1 VDRTLRK
8 SQTRNNDGERQMK
21 ILESYKEMMY
31 QFINEADVDD
41 DKIIKYKD
49 KEGESQEMT
58 AGAAKRQPDDHP
70 AKVAYN
76 KMSAADD
83 DSEKDGD
90 KLSGSDFDRDGGDS
104 SSAGPDPDMK
114 GEPSEVEQAIKSAED
129 LADKYGIESDVAGN
143 EQGLNRANIGAGG
156 EYEGDNQL
164 TVSYDDEQYH
174 IGIQGEDAMQGPI
187 GYMSFDSKEEMESAL
202 DKILGNE
209 KIKDALKKGD
219 SLEGMKDEI
228 ESLGKGG
235 SDDNAES
242 DDIEISD
249 ANSGP
254 IDRDDIMDMLKNDSE
269 VVDKMGDDVYW
280 DGVDLVSSKFDDDT
294 IASVDGNM
302 TLGDLKKQ
310 IIDYEEE
317 QDESIKVIDGKK
329 YKAIKESKKNPQLFK
344 EIYERTF
351 RSLK

>member
-1 VDRTLRK
+1 MISL
-8 SQTRNNDGERQMK
+8 
-21 ILESYKEMMY
+21 LEIAQS
-31 QFINEADVDD
+31 INEVDD

-49 KEGESQEMT
+49 KDGESQEMT
-58 AGAAKRQPDDHP
+58 AGAAKKQPDDHP

-76 KMSAADD
+76 KMSGDDGD
-83 DSEKDGD
+83 DSEKDAGG
-90 KLSGSDFDRDGGDS
+90 KLGGSDFERDGGDS
-104 SSAGPDPDMK
+104 EKVDGPSP
-114 GEPSEVEQAIKSAED
+114 ED
-129 LADKYGIESDVAGN
+129 DWDN
-143 EQGLNRANIGAGG
+143 EQVMTAKIGG
-156 EYEGDNQL
+156 EEVGDIINNPNH
-164 TVSYDDEQYH
+164 TNYDKAMDYVMSFNPDDEKLVT
-174 IGIQGEDAMQGPI
+174 GP
-187 GYMSFDSKEEMESAL
+187 
-202 DKILGNE
+202 
-209 KIKDALKKGD
+209 
-219 SLEGMKDEI
+219 
-228 ESLGKGG
+228 G

-310 IIDYEEE
+310 IMDYEEE

-329 YKAIKESKKNPQLFK
+329 YKAIKESKKNPRLFK